1 MSGALCY
8 PGGERVFQA
17 QGIARVKPQRLT
29 APRTFQEQKEVHRS
43 GEQRA
48 RSRWRK
54 ETVKDEAGG

>member
-29 APRTFQEQKEVHRS
+29 APFSQLSLGSASIVFEDKQQLGPQLGVLVL
-43 GEQRA
+43 
-48 RSRWRK
+48 WP
-54 ETVKDEAGG
+54 